1 MNNKILL
8 GNKIAYYRKKLK
20 MTQSE
25 FIEKVN
31 QVAGISFRNATLS
44 SWENGQSSPT
54 SDLLPVIA
62 QILQTPVTYL
72 FAAGEENNVAEAPT
86 VVKNGDPEVS
96 RGVRVKTEL
105 YRKIFED
112 NPTEAFE
119 DLLHEYE
126 ALVHANERLKEEKQK
141 LEGKL
146 SASSDFLTQLI
157 NMKGS

>member
-1 MNNKILL
+1 
-8 GNKIAYYRKKLK
+8 

-54 SDLLPVIA
+54 SDLLPIIA

-72 FAAGEENNVAEAPT
+72 FALGEEKNLVESAHTASVEEPEFNEAK
-86 VVKNGDPEVS
+86 VKAD
-96 RGVRVKTEL
+96 L
-105 YRKIFED
+105 YRRIFEE
-112 NPTEAFE
+112 NPEEAFE
-119 DLLHEYE
+119 DLLREYE
-126 ALVHANERLKEEKQK
+126 VLVNANERLKEEKQK

-157 NMKGS
+157 NMKGG

>member
-1 MNNKILL
+1 
-8 GNKIAYYRKKLK
+8 

-25 FIEKVN
+25 FIQRVN

-72 FAAGEENNVAEAPT
+72 FAEDE
-86 VVKNGDPEVS
+86 NGDIPDLPNDIATAES
-96 RGVRVKTEL
+96 EIFNGARAKTEL
-105 YRKIFED
+105 YRKIFEES
-112 NPTEAFE
+112 PEEAFE
-119 DLLHEYE
+119 DLLREYE
-126 ALVHANERLKEEKQK
+126 ALVNANERLKEDKQK

>member
-1 MNNKILL
+1 
-8 GNKIAYYRKKLK
+8 

-62 QILQTPVTYL
+62 QILETSVTYL
-72 FAAGEENNVAEAPT
+72 FTPGEGNDLANPTDTSNTEEPGLFDAAKA
-86 VVKNGDPEVS
+86 
-96 RGVRVKTEL
+96 KTEL
-105 YRKIFED
+105 YRKLFED
-112 NPTEAFE
+112 NPKEAFTN
-119 DLLHEYE
+119 LLQEYE
-126 ALVHANERLKEEKQK
+126 ALVNVNERLKEEKQK

-157 NMKGS
+157 NMKGN

>member
-1 MNNKILL
+1 
-8 GNKIAYYRKKLK
+8 
-20 MTQSE
+20 
-25 FIEKVN
+25 
-31 QVAGISFRNATLS
+31 
-44 SWENGQSSPT
+44 
-54 SDLLPVIA
+54 
-62 QILQTPVTYL
+62 ILQTPVTYL